1 MEVRTLPTP
10 INTLLFD
17 NKVRPFK
24 HEAQAQTARLRRHG
38 SSPVEFLAVLPRHT
52 IYLACKS
59 VLDRMVAAVLLI
71 AAAPVIAILAVL
83 VKLTSRGPAF
93 YTQTRVGKQGRH
105 FTIYKIRT
113 MVNNC
118 ESLTGPRWSIPGDP
132 RVTGLGKFLRLTHL
146 DELPQLVNV
155 LRGDMSLIGPRP
167 ERPEFLP
174 ELIQAYPAYPERLRI
189 RPGVT
194 GFAQVQL
201 PADSDL
207 EGVGRKLAYDLFYV
221 EQANPWL
228 DLRILLATAL
238 YVARVPYQTLG
249 WLIGLPGP
257 ETVEDQIQAP
267 MAARLRHRLSA

>member
-24 HEAQAQTARLRRHG
+24 HEAQAQAARLRRPG
-38 SSPVEFLAVLPRHT
+38 SSAVEFLPVLPRHT

-59 VLDRMVAAVLLI
+59 VLDRMVAAALLI
-71 AAAPVIAILAVL
+71 AAAPVIAILAAL

-221 EQANPWL
+221 ERANPWL

-249 WLIGLPGP
+249 RLIGLPGP
-257 ETVEDQIQAP
+257 ETVEDQMQAP